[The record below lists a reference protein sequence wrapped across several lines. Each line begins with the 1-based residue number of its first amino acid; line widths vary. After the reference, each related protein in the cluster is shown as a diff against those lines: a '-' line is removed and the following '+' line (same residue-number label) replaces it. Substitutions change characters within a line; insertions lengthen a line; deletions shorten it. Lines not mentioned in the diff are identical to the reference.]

1 MLFGGITIVGGIKGT
16 SATDFII
23 NRMNS
28 NMSSNDNCFSHVVLL
43 LTFRLFVQVTTQVDD
58 LLRMKTIDN
67 CFIHDTLKEIHW

>member
-1 MLFGGITIVGGIKGT
+1 MLFGRITIVGGIKGT

-23 NRMNS
+23 NRM
-28 NMSSNDNCFSHVVLL
+28 SSNDKSFSHVVLL
-43 LTFRLFVQVTTQVDD
+43 LTFQLFLFVELTAQVDD